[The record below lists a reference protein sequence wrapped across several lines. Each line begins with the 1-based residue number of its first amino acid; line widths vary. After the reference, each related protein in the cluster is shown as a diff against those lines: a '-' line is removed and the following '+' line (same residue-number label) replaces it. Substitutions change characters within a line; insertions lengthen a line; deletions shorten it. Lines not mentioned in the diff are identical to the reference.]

1 VCAHA
6 QPTRCA
12 SGQLECSDCATG
24 LGRLAEGGELHV
36 AAENND
42 LDAAKA
48 LLAHSTSDANDKEGD
63 G

>member
-1 VCAHA
+1 MRTPSPHDAPRASSNA
-6 QPTRCA
+6 QI
-12 SGQLECSDCATG
+12 CATG